1 MDNNWNNTQNH
12 DPDDTQGNAQ
22 GGQPETSA
30 VHTEPDME
38 TTKLDSEE
46 RTAETYSD
54 PNAGYSY
61 GQQNPYSQQDPYG
74 RQNTY
79 GGQNSYGQY
88 QTYNQ
93 QQNPNWG
100 QDNYNYN
107 VGNNTGYNRS
117 YDTGM
122 DNSPMSLGDWV
133 LTILALMIP
142 CAGIILYFVW
152 AFGKNGNIN
161 RRNYCRA
168 YLIITGIT
176 LVIYI
181 IIIAIFGAAIIGSLG
196 SARYY

>member
-88 QTYNQ
+88 QSYNQ

-117 YDTGM
+117 YDTM
-122 DNSPMSLGDWV
+122 CRNYTVLCLGIRKEWQHKPQKLLPCLFDYYRDYSGDIYYYHCNFWSGHYR
-133 LTILALMIP
+133 LSWQCTILL
-142 CAGIILYFVW
+142 
-152 AFGKNGNIN
+152 K
-161 RRNYCRA
+161 
-168 YLIITGIT
+168 
-176 LVIYI
+176 
-181 IIIAIFGAAIIGSLG
+181 
-196 SARYY
+196 

>member
-1 MDNNWNNTQNH
+1 
-12 DPDDTQGNAQ
+12 
-22 GGQPETSA
+22 
-30 VHTEPDME
+30 
-38 TTKLDSEE
+38 
-46 RTAETYSD
+46 
-54 PNAGYSY
+54 
-61 GQQNPYSQQDPYG
+61 
-74 RQNTY
+74 
-79 GGQNSYGQY
+79 
-88 QTYNQ
+88 
-93 QQNPNWG
+93 
-100 QDNYNYN
+100 
-107 VGNNTGYNRS
+107 
-117 YDTGM
+117 
-122 DNSPMSLGDWV
+122 MSLGDWV

>member
-79 GGQNSYGQY
+79 GGQN
-88 QTYNQ
+88 
-93 QQNPNWG
+93 
-100 QDNYNYN
+100 
-107 VGNNTGYNRS
+107 
-117 YDTGM
+117 
-122 DNSPMSLGDWV
+122 
-133 LTILALMIP
+133 
-142 CAGIILYFVW
+142 
-152 AFGKNGNIN
+152 
-161 RRNYCRA
+161 
-168 YLIITGIT
+168 
-176 LVIYI
+176 
-181 IIIAIFGAAIIGSLG
+181 
-196 SARYY
+196 